1 MDAFSLEGKVALVTG
16 GGKGIGKGIAR
27 AFAAAGA
34 DVALVSRTA
43 SDVEAVAAELQAAGR
58 RALACRADVGDLA
71 VLPAVVD
78 ETVRELGGLDVLVNC
93 AGGGYHW
100 HSFDDTSLE
109 LVEEQFRFTVM
120 SVYALVKAAVP
131 HLLERPGAS
140 IINIGSV
147 TVGTASRGHLA
158 YETAKAALV
167 QMTKSLAADLGPKV
181 RVNIIHPGATE
192 TEALVAVMEQMPAE
206 MLEGMQQMA
215 RMRRLGAP
223 ADIGAAAVYLASA
236 AGSYV
241 TGFELTVAGGPVD
254 EMNSTFPDL

>member
-1 MDAFSLEGKVALVTG
+1 MDAFSLEGRVALVTG
-16 GGKGIGKGIAR
+16 AGKGIGKGVAR

-43 SDVEAVAAELQAAGR
+43 GDLEAVAAELQTAGR
-58 RALACRADVGDLA
+58 RALAFPADVSDLA
-71 VLPAVVD
+71 SLPAVV
-78 ETVRELGGLDVLVNC
+78 EQTVRDLDGLDVLVNC

-109 LVEEQFRFTVM
+109 IVEEQFRFTVM
-120 SVYALVKAAVP
+120 SVYALVKAAAP
-131 HLLERPGAS
+131 HLLQRPGSS

-147 TVGTASRGHLA
+147 TVGTAARGHLA

-192 TEALVAVMEQMPAE
+192 TEALVAVMEE
-206 MLEGMQQMA
+206 MAPEMIDGMQQMA
-215 RMRRLGAP
+215 RMRRLGTP
-223 ADIGAAAVYLASA
+223 SDIGAAAVYLASA

-254 EMNSTFPDL
+254 EMNQMFPDL